1 MKFIICILLSINSL
15 LACQIDP
22 KFAQHEL
29 TIETLNYLYKK
40 YYFSVNEIKTISIKN
55 FKMEYSPERNS
66 GIDCP
71 DKFQAE
77 VYTEY
82 KDGERFPSF
91 SSIVKKNKNEIII
104 QETRTCCKGK

>member
-1 MKFIICILLSINSL
+1 MKFIIFILLSINSL

-29 TIETLNYLYKK
+29 TIEVLNYLYKK
-40 YYFSVNEIKTISIKN
+40 HYLSVNEIKTISIKD

-82 KDGERFPSF
+82 KVGERLPSF
-91 SSIVKKNKNEIII
+91 SSIVRKNKKEIII
-104 QETRTCCKGK
+104 QETGICCKGK